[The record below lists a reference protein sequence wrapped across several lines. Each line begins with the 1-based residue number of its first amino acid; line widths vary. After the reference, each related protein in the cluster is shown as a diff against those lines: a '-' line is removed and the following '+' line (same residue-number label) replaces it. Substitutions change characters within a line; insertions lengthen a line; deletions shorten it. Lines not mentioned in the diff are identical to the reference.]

1 MLFATQDFLT
11 GNLLCFMLFKIAG
24 KTNQDKGQIVPSAW
38 RRAGP
43 SSAARLGFSF
53 FYSSMFG

>member
-24 KTNQDKGQIVPSAW
+24 KISKGDLHHYFLIVSFTVLQDLS
-38 RRAGP
+38 RN
-43 SSAARLGFSF
+43 
-53 FYSSMFG
+53 Y